1 MSSQSS
7 NKNVLLALCL
17 AGVVSSLTACGGS
30 SSNVSPGNIVIP
42 PDNPTEPTDPTDP
55 TEPPPSNG
63 DLVESVIPD
72 ALGDAIYASGQTAP
86 DGRPVYIIDVSAL
99 PGGQLDP
106 TGLLLGNDYIYRI
119 EGGALRI
126 ARN

>member
-42 PDNPTEPTDPTDP
+42 PENPTEPPDPNEPVT
-55 TEPPPSNG
+55 PPPSNG
-63 DLVESVIPD
+63 DTVESIIPD
-72 ALGDAIYASGQTAP
+72 ALSDVIYASGQTAP